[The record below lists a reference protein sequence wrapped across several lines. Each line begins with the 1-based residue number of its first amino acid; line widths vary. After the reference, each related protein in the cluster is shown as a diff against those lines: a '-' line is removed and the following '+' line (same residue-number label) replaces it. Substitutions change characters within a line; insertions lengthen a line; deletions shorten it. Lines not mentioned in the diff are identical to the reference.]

1 MMADYNF
8 DVKLHEGKFE
18 VQVDTHAKYGYFEHD
33 ELGDHCGGGLW
44 FQRVVNAED
53 PMNSQLELMDADG
66 TYELPKE
73 VIKALRDAG
82 FIVPE
87 EFE

>member
-1 MMADYNF
+1 MTEYNF
-8 DVKLHEGKFE
+8 DTKLRQGKFD
-18 VQVDTHAKYGYFEHD
+18 VQVDTDAAYGYFEHD
-33 ELGDHCGGGLW
+33 ELGDECGGGLW

-53 PMNSQLELMDADG
+53 PMNSQLELIDADG

-73 VIKALRDAG
+73 VIQALRDAG
-82 FIVPE
+82 FIVPV